1 MDKMLTTP
9 IAMLH
14 HVSNRSD
21 WGDLRP
27 FVIQEATFMRF
38 CDAIEN
44 TGRQTQTFREAS
56 DTSVGKNMIIT
67 FDDCGKHLL
76 DFAVPELIR
85 RQMKAVFFMPT
96 AHLGETNSWDVA
108 EGRSAVELMDAS
120 DLKEL
125 QRLGMEIGGHSHHH
139 VHLGRLSPEALRVE
153 LATCQST
160 LTEIL
165 GESAKSFAYPFGSI
179 PTDATSAFS
188 EHGFEF
194 ACAIFSPV
202 QAAHQLRRFIIHD
215 EDSALAM
222 RLKMTN
228 VYAWYRALTDHRKP
242 AAAWT

>member
-1 MDKMLTTP
+1 MSKMFTTP

-21 WGDLRP
+21 WEDLRP

-38 CDAIEN
+38 LDAIEN

-56 DTSVGKNMIIT
+56 GTSVGKNMIIT

-139 VHLGRLSPEALRVE
+139 VHLGRLVPEALRVE

-179 PTDATSAFS
+179 PADAASAFS

>member
-1 MDKMLTTP
+1 MGKIFTTP

-14 HVSNRSD
+14 HVSNRPD
-21 WGDLRP
+21 WGDLKP

-38 CDAIEN
+38 LDVIEY
-44 TGRQTQTFREAS
+44 TGKQTRTFHEAS
-56 DTSVGKNMIIT
+56 DSSVGKNMIIT

-96 AHLGETNSWDVA
+96 AHLGTTNSWDTA
-108 EGRSAVELMDAS
+108 EGRSAVDLMDAS

-139 VHLGRLSPEALRVE
+139 VHLGRLDPETLGAE

-165 GESAKSFAYPFGSI
+165 GQPAKSFAYPFGSI
-179 PTDATSAFS
+179 PGEASIPLS
-188 EHGFEF
+188 EHGFES

-202 QAAHQLRRFIIHD
+202 QGTHQLRRFIIHD
-215 EDSALAM
+215 GDSAWVM

-228 VYAWYRALTDHRKP
+228 VYAWYRANTDPRKP
-242 AAAWT
+242 VAAWT

>member
-1 MDKMLTTP
+1 MGKMFSTP

-14 HVSNRSD
+14 HVSNRPD
-21 WGDLRP
+21 WGDLKP

-38 CDAIEN
+38 LDAIEN
-44 TGRQTQTFREAS
+44 TGKQTQTFREAS
-56 DTSVGKNMIIT
+56 NTSVGKNMIIT

-96 AHLGETNSWDVA
+96 AHLGKTNSWDTA
-108 EGRSAVELMDAS
+108 EGRSSVDLMDAS

-125 QRLGMEIGGHSHHH
+125 QRLGMEVGGHGHHH
-139 VHLGRLSPEALRVE
+139 VHLGRLDPETLRVE

-165 GESAKSFAYPFGSI
+165 GQPAKSFAYPFGSI
-179 PTDATSAFS
+179 PPEASIALP

-194 ACAIFSPV
+194 ACTIFSPV
-202 QAAHQLRRFIIHD
+202 QATLQLRRFIIHD
-215 EDSALAM
+215 GDSAWAM
-222 RLKMTN
+222 HLKMTR
-228 VYAWYRALTDHRKP
+228 VYAWYRAKTDHRKP